1 MTESKNSRMQYDAW
15 LHWNVTYR
23 CTLDCT
29 YCFFHGS
36 AYHGQPNDSGH
47 GSEHHGQA
55 IDSGHGGEPH
65 AQAIS
70 SGHDGGALSIDIP
83 ALIKA
88 LDRSGRTFRISFTG
102 GEPFLVPNLV
112 EACTEITKKHCI
124 SLLTNLVTGDI
135 RDLAGCIDPDRVIS
149 IIASLHIK
157 ELKHRGLLELYS
169 EHYTI
174 LKSANFPIVAAQV
187 AYPPLLSEIE
197 DYLDYFDSRDIQVT
211 FVPFEGRYDGRHYPE
226 AYTPHELRVFGLDQA
241 DFAVFK
247 SRGIACNAGYNAGV
261 VSPTGR
267 IKPCFQSGET
277 MGNIYESVT
286 FKDTMTAC
294 THDRCTC
301 PLYAYDP
308 YLFEQTLS

>member
-1 MTESKNSRMQYDAW
+1 MTELKNSRTQYDAW

-36 AYHGQPNDSGH
+36 AYHGQPIERGH
-47 GSEHHGQA
+47 GSKHHGHA
-55 IDSGHGGEPH
+55 INRGHGV
-65 AQAIS
+65 
-70 SGHDGGALSIDIP
+70 DTLSIDVP

-102 GEPFLVPNLV
+102 GEPFMVPNLV
-112 EACTEITKKHCI
+112 DACTEITKKHCV

-135 RDLAGCIDPDRVIS
+135 RGLAGRIDPDRVTG
-149 IIASLHIK
+149 IIASLHIE
-157 ELKHRGLLELYS
+157 ELKQRGLLDRYS
-169 EHYTI
+169 EQYAL

-187 AYPPLLSEIE
+187 AYPPLLPEIE
-197 DYLDYFDSRDIQVT
+197 DYLDFFDSRDIQVT
-211 FVPFEGRYDGRHYPE
+211 FVPFEGRYDGRYYPG

-241 DFAVFK
+241 DLTAFK
-247 SRGIACNAGYNAGV
+247 SRGIACNAGYNTGV

-286 FKDTMTAC
+286 FKDTLTAC
-294 THDRCTC
+294 THDRCIC

-308 YLFEQTLS
+308 YLFEQAMKDSRVTS